1 MSTDKYDMYV
11 REITFTQNYVL
22 ILSINCATNVY
33 IVKVIKINRLHRQ
46 FVKPAFGKNIVMQ
59 LLT

>member
-33 IVKVIKINRLHRQ
+33 IVKVIKIKQ
-46 FVKPAFGKNIVMQ
+46 TTQAIC
-59 LLT
+59 